1 MAVEGQGRLY
11 ARRVS
16 KRLTR
21 AGGTAAAALPFSAT
35 AILPYSLRARAGAPV
50 AWDEVPG
57 LESAAAFTI
66 ADAAALRARAESRAL
81 RGWGAADQ
89 ALPLLG

>member
-1 MAVEGQGRLY
+1 M
-11 ARRVS
+11 
-16 KRLTR
+16 
-21 AGGTAAAALPFSAT
+21 
-35 AILPYSLRARAGAPV
+35 